1 MGKRVIYVNPVT
13 MSTEAW
19 GQYLENTKSRIRSG
33 EEVNNLVNFC
43 FTSCCK
49 GFDKSDFTSWFHLV
63 AILLCLNCKNS

>member
-33 EEVNNLVNFC
+33 EEVNNLVDSRLI
-43 FTSCCK
+43 SCCK
-49 GFDKSDFTSWFHLV
+49 GSDKNDLPVGST
-63 AILLCLNCKNS
+63 